1 MALRTS
7 GLRALGYVTAI
18 FVVLAAIIVTFTVV
32 RPIGPYIREGLDL
45 KGGVEVVLRTE
56 RPVTAQEMQI
66 IQAILTNR
74 ADSLG
79 VSEPIIQQQGSREMV
94 VQVPG
99 VKNQEAAIKT
109 IGETGQLEFEGPKT
123 VTVGKTKTNPGT
135 TEQVPDGKPFLTG
148 KDVTSANAIID
159 SSQGNSPAVTLT
171 FNAAGSAAMN
181 TFTSAHIGDTMY
193 TLLDGKVINTATVD
207 GAISGT
213 GEIYGLASLQSAQQ
227 LATLINSGS
236 LPVALKTIEVEAVSA
251 SLGAASVHASE
262 VAGVLAMLL
271 IVLLMIFFYRFAGV
285 LADIALLLYIM
296 VLGTVLILLH
306 AVITLPSVAGVILSA
321 GIAVDANVIIF
332 ARLRDELRFGR
343 SFSSAVDF
351 GFRNALRAIADSN
364 VSTIVASIVLYYF
377 GTGDVR
383 GFALTLGLGVA
394 ISFLTAYFFTRLL
407 IRLVQGSTLS
417 DNLGFF
423 VGYRTPAP
431 AAKEAM

>member
-407 IRLVQGSTLS
+407 IRMVQDSTLT

-423 VGYRTPAP
+423 VGYRALPP

>member
-7 GLRALGYVTAI
+7 GLRAIGYLTAI
-18 FVVLAAIIVTFTVV
+18 LVVLAAIVVTFTVV
-32 RPIGPYIREGLDL
+32 RPIGPDIREGLDL

-56 RPVTAQEMQI
+56 RPVTQAEMGI
-66 IQAILTNR
+66 IVSILTNR

-79 VSEPIIQQQGSREMV
+79 VSEPVIEPQGTDEV
-94 VQVPG
+94 LVEVPG
-99 VKNQEAAIKT
+99 VKNQEQAIKT

-123 VTVGKTKTNPGT
+123 VTVGKTKTSPGT

-148 KDVTSANAIID
+148 KDVSSATAIID
-159 SSQGNSPAVTLT
+159 SSQNNSPAVQLT
-171 FNAAGSAAMN
+171 FKPAGAQAMS
-181 TFTSAHIGDTMY
+181 TFTSSHIGQTMY
-193 TLLDGKVINTATVD
+193 TLLDGSVINTATVE
-207 GAISGT
+207 GVISSQ
-213 GEIYGLASLQSAQQ
+213 GEIYGLSSLKAAES
-227 LATLINSGS
+227 LAILINSGS
-236 LPVALKTIEVEAVSA
+236 LPVALKTIEIQAISA

-262 VAGVLAMLL
+262 IAGVLAMVL
-271 IVLLMIFFYRFAGV
+271 IVLLMLFFYRFAGL

-332 ARLRDELRFGR
+332 ARLRDELRLGR
-343 SFSSAVDF
+343 PLGSAIDF
-351 GFRNALRAIADSN
+351 GFRNALRAILDSN

-407 IRLVQGSTLS
+407 VRIVQGTFLT
-417 DNLGFF
+417 DNLGLF
-423 VGYRTPAP
+423 VGYREQATG
-431 AAKEAM
+431 EGM